1 MPGAGVTT
9 FWSNKRPCV
18 GCVDLQCLA
27 MPRPRTEFK
36 FYITEFRVA
45 VVIAHLR
52 PGIDITNLYT
62 PGLISTVIAERKE
75 NQLSC
80 WIEIRS
86 AAVSVTVPVLW
97 PEQHWQHPSLLAT
110 LTSSLQEWC
119 SHNQQRSE
127 GSQCSAHGV
136 TRVFAKNYIK
146 LNIQFYGSAKV
157 GLLEDYTLSEMF
169 LLSNLTW
176 MASAYCTVQQVWL
189 NCRL

>member
-1 MPGAGVTT
+1 MPGAGVNT
-9 FWSNKRPCV
+9 FWSYKRQSV

-36 FYITEFRVA
+36 FYITKFRIA
-45 VVIAHLR
+45 VNIVHVR

-97 PEQHWQHPSLLAT
+97 PEHHWQHPSCW
-110 LTSSLQEWC
+110 QHW
-119 SHNQQRSE
+119 HPHYRS
-127 GSQCSAHGV
+127 GAVTTNKDHRDLSALHMAWHGYLP
-136 TRVFAKNYIK
+136 KII
-146 LNIQFYGSAKV
+146 LN
-157 GLLEDYTLSEMF
+157 
-169 LLSNLTW
+169 
-176 MASAYCTVQQVWL
+176 
-189 NCRL
+189 